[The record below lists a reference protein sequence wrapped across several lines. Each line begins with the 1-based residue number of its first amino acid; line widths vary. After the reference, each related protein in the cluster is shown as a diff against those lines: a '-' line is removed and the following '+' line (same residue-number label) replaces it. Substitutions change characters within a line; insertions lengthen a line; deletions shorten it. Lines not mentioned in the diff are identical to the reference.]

1 MSSTLVITRLKQTF
15 PALKY
20 RNFRYFWFGQCIS
33 LIGTWM
39 QLTAQQ
45 WLVYTMTK
53 SALLLGFLGVA
64 QFGPVMCLSLFAGV
78 IVDKYPKKWIIIF
91 TQTTSMIQALVLGV
105 LVWSGHIV
113 YWEILVLA
121 SLLGLANTLDMPAR
135 QSFMPELVER
145 KDLRS
150 AIGLNMAV
158 FNSARIIGPAFSA
171 LLMARFGAGLLF
183 LLNGISFMPVISF
196 LYRINSNF
204 VVIKRVEKK
213 VLTEILEGLNHI
225 RQSTIM
231 LSTVFSMLAFSTFV
245 MSYNIIIPLYA
256 AEVLKQGVRGYGLLL
271 SASGVGS
278 LVAALLI
285 ASKGNGKP
293 KFQML
298 FASALIASTLLVMLN
313 FIHSL
318 VLAVG
323 LLTIFGFFTLIFMN
337 TANFTLQL
345 NSSDQYRGRVM
356 SIYALAFMGTTPIGN
371 IFAGIITE
379 KFGSSMGFLIC
390 GVLTGFFIIL
400 IAISF
405 VLMKRRDKREIL
417 ETGAER

>member
-1 MSSTLVITRLKQTF
+1 MNSTIVISRLKETF

-20 RNFRYFWFGQCIS
+20 RDFRYFWFGQCIS

-64 QFGPVMCLSLFAGV
+64 QFGPVMFLSLFAGV
-78 IVDKYPKKWIIIF
+78 FVDKYSKKLIIIF
-91 TQTTSMIQALVLGV
+91 TQTTSMIQALVFAV

-135 QSFMPELVER
+135 QSFMPELVDR

-183 LLNGISFMPVISF
+183 FLNGMSFIPVIFF

-204 VVIKRVEKK
+204 TVIKRVKKK
-213 VLTEILEGLNHI
+213 VLAEILEGLNHI
-225 RQSTIM
+225 RQSAVM
-231 LSTVFSMLAFSTFV
+231 LSTVFSLLAFSTFV

-256 AEVLKQGVRGYGLLL
+256 AEVLNQGVRGYGLLL

-278 LVAALLI
+278 LLAALLI
-285 ASKGNGKP
+285 ASRGNGIP
-293 KFQML
+293 KIQML

-318 VLAVG
+318 GLAIG
-323 LLTIFGFFTLIFMN
+323 LLTIFGFFTLTFMN
-337 TANFTLQL
+337 TANFSLQV
-345 NSSDQYRGRVM
+345 NSSDEYRGRVM
-356 SIYALAFMGTTPIGN
+356 SVYAFSFMGTTPMGN
-371 IFAGIITE
+371 VFAGIITE
-379 KFGSSMGFLIC
+379 RFGSGMGFLIC
-390 GVLTGFFIIL
+390 GVLTGLFIIL

-405 VLMKRRDKREIL
+405 VLMKRRDKKEML
-417 ETGAER
+417 ETCEK